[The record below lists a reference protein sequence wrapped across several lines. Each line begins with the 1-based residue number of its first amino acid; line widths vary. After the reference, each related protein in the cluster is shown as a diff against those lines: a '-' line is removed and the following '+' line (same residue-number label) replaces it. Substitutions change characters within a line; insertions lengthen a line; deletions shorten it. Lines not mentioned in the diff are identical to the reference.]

1 MKKAI
6 LVMILSAIF
15 LSGCVSN
22 NDYPKVTIV
31 ADYRSNYINIDIGK
45 PYVYKGFDVESTD
58 NGKDLILHFEEGN
71 P

>member
-6 LVMILSAIF
+6 IVMILSAIS
-15 LSGCVSN
+15 LSGCSVD
-22 NDYPKVTIV
+22 NDYPKVTIST
-31 ADYRSNYINIDIGK
+31 AFKSNYIDIDIGQ
-45 PYVYKGFDVESTD
+45 PYVYKGFDMESTD

>member
-6 LVMILSAIF
+6 IVMILSAIF
-15 LSGCVSN
+15 LSGCADN
-22 NDYPKVTIV
+22 NYPRVIISTALK
-31 ADYRSNYINIDIGK
+31 SNYINIDIGQ

-58 NGKDLILHFEEGN
+58 NGKDLILHFEDGN